1 MQPKDFD
8 EDVAS
13 SAERGER
20 IRKRREN
27 KCKINPTSP
36 SKTSAYFVAET
47 QPLSPVSYFKSFEFS
62 YSIQAL

>member
-27 KCKINPTSP
+27 KDKKKPKSP
-36 SKTSAYFVAET
+36 SKHHAFFVAET
-47 QPLSPVSYFKSFEFS
+47 QPQSPVSKINYPSCCKCNTP
-62 YSIQAL
+62 